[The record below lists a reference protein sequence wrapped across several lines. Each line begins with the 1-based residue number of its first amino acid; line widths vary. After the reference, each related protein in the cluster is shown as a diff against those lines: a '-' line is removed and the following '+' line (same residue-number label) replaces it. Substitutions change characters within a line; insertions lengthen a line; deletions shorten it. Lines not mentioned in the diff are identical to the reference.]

1 MFKKTHEMC
10 IPCCS
15 QNCTKT
21 DLRLSEVPKNFSGG
35 KTPDG
40 AKTPDSHLQGE
51 GREREE
57 GRSLGRG
64 GTGKGKRGAVGGRRV
79 REKE

>member
-1 MFKKTHEMC
+1 MKCAFHVVARTALKLTYAYLKFQKF
-10 IPCCS
+10 PGV
-15 QNCTKT
+15 K
-21 DLRLSEVPKNFSGG
+21 P
-35 KTPDG
+35 
-40 AKTPDSHLQGE
+40 PDSHLQGE

-64 GTGKGKRGAVGGRRV
+64 RTGKGKRGAVGGRRV